1 MTATIKLHRS
11 RAPDDN
17 CPHILV
23 IDDDSRI
30 RDLLARYLQEHGF
43 RVTTAIDAASARAT
57 MRSLSF
63 DLLILDVMMPHE
75 SGLDFARSLRRE
87 LQVPILM
94 LTARAEP
101 EQRIEGLET
110 GVDDYLTKPFEP
122 RELLLRVS
130 NVLRR
135 GGAAPATGEVRM
147 GNFVFHIGRGELKCG
162 NETVRLTE
170 RETGVVALLCS
181 AARHA
186 GVPPRARQGRG
197 EWRRARHRRANQ
209 PVEAQD
215 REGSRQP
222 GLPADRAWQRL
233 HSVPGMRVALPDF
246 KSQLAGARSAYG
258 RLATRTREW
267 MPKGLYARAL
277 IIIIAPMVLLQ
288 SVITFVFLERHWETV
303 TRRLSTGTVQNIAML
318 IDIYKSYPQDK
329 NSQTLIKLAN
339 DDLGL
344 RVKIVPNDELPQ
356 TRSRPFF
363 DLLDRTLSDEITRQ
377 IGKPFW
383 IDTVGTSNLVDIRI
397 KLDNAVMHVLARRS
411 QTYASNSQIF
421 LLWMLGTSLVLLT
434 VAILFLRNQIKPI
447 LRLAEAADSLGK
459 GRPTPPDF
467 RPRGAREVRQAAQAF
482 IEMRDRIERH
492 VEQRTTMLAGVSHD
506 LRTVLTRF
514 KLQLAMFEESP
525 ELDAMRADVDEM
537 QAMLEDYVAFA
548 KGASGEEI
556 VRTDISEIL
565 TEVRNQAHGKSDI
578 RIDVGN
584 APLVVPLR
592 RHAFKRAVANLVNN
606 AVRFADHVAVSAG
619 REDGSLVVEVE
630 DDGPGIPENERDQV
644 FRPFY
649 RLDDARNQ
657 DAKSTGL
664 GLADRPRHRPHSWGR
679 HRLERVEARWIKG
692 CSEGSSLSPARVPY
706 CESLGEEG
714 YAEIVHRGP
723 GADRLQHRRHG
734 LRTIVGL
741 QRRSGRRRSA
751 DPRHARPCDKP
762 HHQRTRLRRLWR
774 HRHDGADRDDR
785 RADRG
790 PLFGRGRRAAGT

>member
-1 MTATIKLHRS
+1 
-11 RAPDDN
+11 
-17 CPHILV
+17 
-23 IDDDSRI
+23 
-30 RDLLARYLQEHGF
+30 
-43 RVTTAIDAASARAT
+43 
-57 MRSLSF
+57 
-63 DLLILDVMMPHE
+63 
-75 SGLDFARSLRRE
+75 
-87 LQVPILM
+87 
-94 LTARAEP
+94 
-101 EQRIEGLET
+101 
-110 GVDDYLTKPFEP
+110 
-122 RELLLRVS
+122 
-130 NVLRR
+130 
-135 GGAAPATGEVRM
+135 
-147 GNFVFHIGRGELKCG
+147 
-162 NETVRLTE
+162 
-170 RETGVVALLCS
+170 
-181 AARHA
+181 
-186 GVPPRARQGRG
+186 
-197 EWRRARHRRANQ
+197 
-209 PVEAQD
+209 
-215 REGSRQP
+215 
-222 GLPADRAWQRL
+222 
-233 HSVPGMRVALPDF
+233 MRVALPDF
-246 KSQLAGARSAYG
+246 KSQLGVARSAYG
-258 RLATRTREW
+258 RLATWTREW

-556 VRTDISEIL
+556 VRTDIKEIL
-565 TEVRNQAHGKSDI
+565 TEVRNQTHGKSDI

-664 GLADRPRHRPHSWGR
+664 GLAIARDIARIHGGR
-679 HRLERVEARWIKG
+679 HRLERVETWRIKG
-692 CSEGSSLSPARVPY
+692 RSEGSSLRPARVPC
-706 CESLGEEG
+706 CESLGEEDMPKSFIAALALIACSIASTAFAQSSD
-714 YAEIVHRGP
+714 Y
-723 GADRLQHRRHG
+723 
-734 LRTIVGL
+734 
-741 QRRSGRRRSA
+741 S
-751 DPRHARPCDKP
+751 
-762 HHQRTRLRRLWR
+762 
-774 HRHDGADRDDR
+774 DGAGGGEAPTLVMPGLLTSPITSGLDSDGYG
-785 RADRG
+785 ASG
-790 PLFGRGRRAAGT
+790 NTEQTGTTDVPPEAPYSVEGEEQLEPETN